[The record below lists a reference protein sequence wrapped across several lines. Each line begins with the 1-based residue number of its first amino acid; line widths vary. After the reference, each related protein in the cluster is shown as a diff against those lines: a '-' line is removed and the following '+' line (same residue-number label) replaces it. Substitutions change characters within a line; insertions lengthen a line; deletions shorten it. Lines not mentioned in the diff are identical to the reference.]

1 MRILDLKAPP
11 KAHATCLGACSMP
24 WISGFRALQLPFGL
38 ARSGPSKMADPA
50 LNGEVDASPDVRFS
64 SAFVPFGACL
74 QRGEMGRMKG
84 QRG

>member
-1 MRILDLKAPP
+1 
-11 KAHATCLGACSMP
+11 
-24 WISGFRALQLPFGL
+24 
-38 ARSGPSKMADPA
+38 MADPA